1 MDNILEIK
9 NLTKIYNDA
18 GGEIK
23 VLDGVS
29 LNVKKGKF
37 IVFIGPSGSG
47 KSTLLNVIGLLDKA
61 TSGEIFFEGKDILKL
76 KEDKRAKLRLGKFGF
91 VFQFDSLL
99 PDFTVLE
106 NVNMPSLLKGKNN
119 FERAKK
125 LLAKFG
131 IEALSRK
138 MPPSISGGEKQRV
151 AISRALMN
159 SPKLL
164 LADEPTGNLDGERK
178 EQIFKDFAAAAAEG
192 LTVLMV
198 THDVKAAEF
207 ADECYRISDGKITLC
222 S

>member
-29 LNVKKGKF
+29 LQVKKGKF

-47 KSTLLNVIGLLDKA
+47 KSTLLNIIGLLDKA
-61 TSGEIFFEGKDILKL
+61 TFGEIFFEGKDILKL
-76 KEDKRAKLRLGKFGF
+76 KEEKRAKLRLGKFGF

-131 IEALSRK
+131 IEALGEK

-151 AISRALMN
+151 AIARALMN

-178 EQIFKDFAAAAAEG
+178 ERIFKDFAAAASEG

-207 ADECYRISDGKITLC
+207 ADECYRIAEGKITLC